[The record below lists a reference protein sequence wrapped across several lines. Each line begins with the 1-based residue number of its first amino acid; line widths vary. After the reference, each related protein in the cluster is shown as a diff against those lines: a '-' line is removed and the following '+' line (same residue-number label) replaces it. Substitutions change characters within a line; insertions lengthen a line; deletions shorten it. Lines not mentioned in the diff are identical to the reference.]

1 MRGARIV
8 SRAMSAGRTPV
19 RAAALGLALIALGGS
34 LSAQQPDSS
43 SRPSADSVRAA
54 TPAPAPR
61 IDFSGVLFANYQYRR
76 DRGAQHGANRFDVE
90 RAYLTFRMPAGERA
104 SVRITTDLFQ
114 QQSSGSDA
122 YYKGWTLR
130 AKYAYLQYDYLKRSG
145 LTAVA
150 RIGLVHNVFIDHD
163 ESFWPRWVG
172 TVATD
177 RHGYFSS
184 ADAGLVSLVTF
195 PGRRGELYVTVVNG
209 PGYTSRETDR
219 FKDYGARL
227 TLTPFA
233 GSGATFW
240 RTLALT
246 GWTYQGAVGSRFA
259 TRGPGQVGP
268 IGSSLQRDR
277 WGVFAGIKHPRLTV
291 AAQFAARSDEG
302 ELGDNTVAVPRTVV
316 DSSGHLVSAYAMAR
330 VWGGSKPV
338 HLLARADQVTTNRS
352 KDRRHR
358 LGVGGLIW
366 DFTPAASLAVDYQRL
381 HPLLGS
387 EDVARNQSWFVHL
400 VARF

>member
-1 MRGARIV
+1 MSQRLRG
-8 SRAMSAGRTPV
+8 T
-19 RAAALGLALIALGGS
+19 AAVLTVALALAVPVTISG
-34 LSAQQPDSS
+34 QQPQ
-43 SRPSADSVRAA
+43 PSAPPADTAKPS
-54 TPAPAPR
+54 PAPARGPQL
-61 IDFSGVLFANYQYRR
+61 DFSGVMFANYQYRR
-76 DRGAQHGANRFDVE
+76 DRGASHGANKFDVE
-90 RAYLTFRMPAGERA
+90 RVYLTFKTSAGERA
-104 SVRITTDLFQ
+104 SVRLTTDLFQ

-130 AKYAYLQYDYLKRSG
+130 AKYAYFQYDYLKRAG

-150 RIGLVHNVFIDHD
+150 RLGLIHNVFIDHD
-163 ESFWPRWVG
+163 ESFWPRWIG

-184 ADAGLVSLVTF
+184 ADAGLVSLITF
-195 PGRRGELYVTVVNG
+195 PGRRGELYVSVVNG

-233 GSGATFW
+233 NSGATFW
-240 RTLALT
+240 RSLALT
-246 GWTYQGAVGSRFA
+246 GWTYHGAVGSKFA
-259 TRGPGQVGP
+259 SGGAGQLGP

-277 WGVFAGIKHPRLTV
+277 WGVFAGVKHPRLTL
-291 AAQFAARSDEG
+291 AAQYAARSDDG
-302 ELGDNTVAVPRTVV
+302 ELGDNTAAVPRTVV
-316 DSSGHLVSAYAMAR
+316 DSSGHLVSAYVMAR

-352 KDRRHR
+352 RGRRHR

-366 DFTPAASLAVDYQRL
+366 DFTSAASLAVDYQRL
-381 HPLLGS
+381 HPRLGS
-387 EDVARNQSWFVHL
+387 DDVARNQSWFVHL

>member
-1 MRGARIV
+1 MPIRPGGLIRVGLVLLAV
-8 SRAMSAGRTPV
+8 VASPD
-19 RAAALGLALIALGGS
+19 AAV
-34 LSAQQPDSS
+34 AQQPA
-43 SRPSADSVRAA
+43 PTPPAA
-54 TPAPAPR
+54 PDTAKPAPARAPQL
-61 IDFSGVLFANYQYRR
+61 DFSGVMFANYQYRL
-76 DRGAQHGANRFDVE
+76 DRGVSRGANKFDVE
-90 RAYLTFRMPAGERA
+90 RVYLTFRMPAGDRA
-104 SVRITTDLFQ
+104 SIRITTDLFQ

-122 YYKGWTLR
+122 FYKGWVLR
-130 AKYAYLQYDYLKRSG
+130 AKYAYLQYDYLKRGG

-150 RIGLVHNVFIDHD
+150 RGGLVHNVFIDHD

-195 PGRRGELYVTVVNG
+195 PNRRGELYVTLVNG
-209 PGYTSRETDR
+209 PGYTSRELDR

-246 GWTYQGAVGSRFA
+246 GWTYQGAVGSKFA
-259 TRGPGQVGP
+259 AGGAGQVGP

-277 WGVFAGIKHPRLTV
+277 WGVFAGLRHPRLTL
-291 AAQFAARSDEG
+291 AAQYAARSDEA
-302 ELGDNTVAVPRTVV
+302 ESGDNTVAVPRAVV
-316 DSSGHLVSAYAMAR
+316 DSSGNLVSAYAMAR
-330 VWGGSKPV
+330 VLGGTAPSAKRV
-338 HLLARADQVTTNRS
+338 HLLARVDQVTTHRS
-352 KDRRHR
+352 RGDRHR
-358 LGVGGLIW
+358 LVVGGLIW
-366 DFTPAASLAVDYQRL
+366 DFTSAASLAVDYQELLPQEGSAVAPNKTIFL
-381 HPLLGS
+381 HM
-387 EDVARNQSWFVHL
+387 

>member
-1 MRGARIV
+1 MSTRPSVVAR
-8 SRAMSAGRTPV
+8 ALT
-19 RAAALGLALIALGGS
+19 AALAFAVPVTIP
-34 LSAQQPDSS
+34 AQQSP
-43 SRPSADSVRAA
+43 PS
-54 TPAPAPR
+54 PAPADSARPAPSAAPR
-61 IDFSGVLFANYQYRR
+61 RAPQLDFSGVVFANYQYRG
-76 DRGAQHGANRFDVE
+76 DRGASRGANRFDVE
-90 RAYLTFRMPAGERA
+90 RVYLTFRMPAGERA
-104 SVRITTDLFQ
+104 SVRITTDLYQ

-122 YYKGWTLR
+122 YYRGWTLR
-130 AKYAYLQYDYLKRSG
+130 AKYAYLQYDYLKRGG

-150 RIGLVHNVFIDHD
+150 RFGMTHNVFIDHD

-184 ADAGLVSLVTF
+184 ADVGLVSLVTL

-219 FKDYGARL
+219 FKDYAARL

-233 GSGATFW
+233 SAAAGAAFW

-246 GWTYQGAVGSRFA
+246 GWTYQGAVGSKFA
-259 TRGPGQVGP
+259 TPGAGQLGP

-277 WGVFAGIKHPRLTV
+277 WGVFAGVRHPRLTV
-291 AAQFAARSDEG
+291 AAQYAARSDEG
-302 ELGDNTVAVPRTVV
+302 ELGQNTVAAPRTVV
-316 DSSGHLVSAYAMAR
+316 DSSGHLVSAYAMGR
-330 VWGGSKPV
+330 VVSGRKPV
-338 HLLARADQVTTNRS
+338 HLLARVDQVTTNRE
-352 KDRRHR
+352 KGRRHR

-366 DFTPAASLAVDYQRL
+366 DFTSAASLAVDYQKL
-381 HPLLGS
+381 YPLPGS
-387 EDVARNQSWFVHL
+387 EDVSRNHSWYVHL